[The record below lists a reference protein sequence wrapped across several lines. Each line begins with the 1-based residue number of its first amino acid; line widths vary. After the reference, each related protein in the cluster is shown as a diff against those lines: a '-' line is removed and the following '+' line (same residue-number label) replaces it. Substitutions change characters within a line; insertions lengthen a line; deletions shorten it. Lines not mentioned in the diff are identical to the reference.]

1 MEREQD
7 TPWTQSTEHINI
19 QKRENGQQTQKL
31 ERPNSTQLMD
41 HYLRIMDQVDM
52 HKQTVSW
59 KQWLSLK
66 NPTQESLKTHV
77 LKQWRLFN
85 KQGWTS

>member
-19 QKRENGQQTQKL
+19 QKGENGQQTQKL
-31 ERPNSTQLMD
+31 EHPNSTQLMD
-41 HYLRIMDQVDM
+41 HYLRIMSQVDM

-66 NPTQESLKTHV
+66 SPTQGSLKTHV
-77 LKQWRLFN
+77 LKRWKLFS
-85 KQGWTS
+85 KQEWTS